1 MSRPTRTAPDGPEGD
16 RSTATGR
23 ASCRV
28 RRSYG
33 PSYALVPT
41 EEGGGGLVGPR
52 ARAHRDQPDSQHQ
65 GVPVPGGE
73 AVNRA
78 PLEQPNPN
86 PPAFPDRKPRR
97 RTRNPSE
104 RTHKT
109 TTRLSDV
116 EKVEIAVAAKQ
127 RAVTVAHFLAAA
139 SLAVA
144 RGSTTVHTN
153 EQLDSAID
161 ELAALR
167 TALSRVGNNINQ
179 IAFICNAGG
188 HPRLGE
194 LDHALTTLT
203 RLLARIDNTADVLVR
218 KRL

>member
-1 MSRPTRTAPDGPEGD
+1 M
-16 RSTATGR
+16 
-23 ASCRV
+23 
-28 RRSYG
+28 
-33 PSYALVPT
+33 
-41 EEGGGGLVGPR
+41 
-52 ARAHRDQPDSQHQ
+52 
-65 GVPVPGGE
+65 PVPGGE